1 MMELLSATHI
11 ASTLGLP
18 PLMSRTS
25 IRIPFFMPNQNPGS
39 SPKGALGFFKTCHI
53 SFSKEKSANP

>member
-1 MMELLSATHI
+1 
-11 ASTLGLP
+11 
-18 PLMSRTS
+18 MSRTS

>member
-1 MMELLSATHI
+1 M
-11 ASTLGLP
+11 GLP

-25 IRIPFFMPNQNPGS
+25 IRIPFLS
-39 SPKGALGFFKTCHI
+39 KGALGFFKTCHI

>member
-1 MMELLSATHI
+1 MELLSATHI

-25 IRIPFFMPNQNPGS
+25 IRIPFFIKRCPWLFQNMPYFLLQGE
-39 SPKGALGFFKTCHI
+39 I
-53 SFSKEKSANP
+53 SQSMIFIIFGEE